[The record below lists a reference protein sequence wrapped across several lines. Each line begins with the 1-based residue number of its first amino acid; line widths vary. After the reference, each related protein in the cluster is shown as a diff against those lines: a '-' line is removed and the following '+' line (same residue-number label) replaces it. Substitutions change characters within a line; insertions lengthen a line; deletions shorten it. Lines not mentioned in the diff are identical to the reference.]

1 MLRNVL
7 VPADV
12 GEAAA
17 RLADDPAATLLA
29 GGTLLMPWINN
40 DVTPIETLVSTR
52 RLGIAGIEVSDGTAR
67 VGAATTLTDLGADA
81 RVAFL
86 RPVVESIASPIIRN
100 LATVA
105 GNLFARQPYG
115 DLAVALLALDAV
127 AEIAGS
133 RGSREAP
140 VAEVLEQRV
149 EPGEIIVALRFAVPA
164 DGTWFWTKAMRRK
177 LNSAAIIAV
186 AAVVETGD
194 ADAVSA
200 ARIALGGSGSRP
212 TRAHSAEAALLG
224 KPLDQASVSEAA
236 QRALD
241 DAEPF
246 TDAYAS
252 AWYRARVLPVH
263 LRRAILGA

>member
-12 GEAAA
+12 GEATA
-17 RLADDPAATLLA
+17 RLAGDTAAAVLA

-52 RLGIAGIEVSDGTAR
+52 RLGIAGVHAAGGQAR
-67 VGAATTLTDLGADA
+67 VGAATTLADLGTDERMAW
-81 RVAFL
+81 L

-100 LATVA
+100 LATVG

-127 AEIAGS
+127 ADIAGPE
-133 RGSREAP
+133 GSREAP
-140 VAEVLEQRV
+140 VAEILEQRV
-149 EPGEIIVALRFAVPA
+149 APGEIVVALRFAVPA
-164 DGTWFWTKAMRRK
+164 EGTWFWTKAMRRK
-177 LNSAAIIAV
+177 LNSAAIVAV
-186 AAVVETGD
+186 AAVVETTDG
-194 ADAVSA
+194 AVSA
-200 ARIALGGSGSRP
+200 ARIALGGAGSRP
-212 TRAHSAEAALLG
+212 IRAGSAEATLIG
-224 KPLDQASVSEAA
+224 KPLDDASVGEAA
-236 QRALD
+236 RRALD